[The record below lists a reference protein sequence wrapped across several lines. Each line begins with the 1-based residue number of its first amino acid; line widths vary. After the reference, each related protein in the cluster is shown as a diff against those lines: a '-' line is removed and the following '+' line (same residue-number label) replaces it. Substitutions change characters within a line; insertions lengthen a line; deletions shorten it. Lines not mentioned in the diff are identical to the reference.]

1 MSEHTITVAG
11 VAVDTRH
18 WIGGERVASAQT
30 FPDVSPI
37 DGSTIGEISRGTAME
52 AAAAVAAAK
61 AAFPAWAATSRAE
74 RARILHA
81 IADGVEK
88 RIEELSIVETT
99 DNGALLRSHRRGVMP
114 RVAHNFRFF
123 ADWLLKLEHEDFET
137 RGHTNHVSWDPA
149 GPSVLITPW
158 NAPLMLATWKVAPAL
173 AAGNTVILKPAEWTP
188 LTASLLADIAAEAG
202 LPAGVLNVVQGYGS
216 EIGDALTSHPDVRR
230 ISFTGSV
237 PTAKRIA
244 ESAAANLTPLSL
256 ELGGK
261 SPLLVFAD
269 ADLDLAVDLAVEQY
283 DNAGQVCLAATRFL
297 VEESVAEEFTRRFV
311 EKAGQ
316 LTQGDPRGEATDIGP
331 NIHPLQL
338 EKIDG
343 FVQRAVAAGAR
354 AVIGGHRKDGQYYA
368 PTLLTDVAQDSEIVQ
383 EEVFG
388 PVLTL
393 QTFATEDE
401 AVRLANDT
409 RFGLAATLATGDPE
423 RAERVTAQLVAGTV
437 WTNCFFV
444 RDLQAPF
451 GGSRHSGVG
460 REGGTWSFDFY
471 CDLKNTVDLA
481 ERMERTMGEIVGAGL
496 LAHVPTIVLP
506 EETRLELNGGKEITL
521 VTGLHQL
528 RKDVFERDDYDTV
541 VVLDSHWATTVEF
554 VVTAQQRRAGL
565 FTSEELPR
573 GMCRMPYDF
582 PGDPELAHNIAA
594 SSPTSTAPGSPRS
607 RTSTCRS
614 TTPPP
619 TCGSSWGRGC
629 PTSGG

>member
-1 MSEHTITVAG
+1 MTREPQAAVIAG

-18 WIGGERVASAQT
+18 WIGSERVASADT
-30 FPDVSPI
+30 FTDISPI
-37 DGSTIGEISRGTAME
+37 DGSVLGEISRGTSME

-61 AAFPAWAATSRAE
+61 AAFPGWAATPRAE

-88 RIEELSIVETT
+88 RLEDLAIVETR

-123 ADWLLKLEHEDFET
+123 ADWLLKLDHEDFET
-137 RGHTNHVSWDPA
+137 RGHANHVSWDPA

-173 AAGNTVILKPAEWTP
+173 AAGNTVILKPAEWSP
-188 LTASLLADIAAEAG
+188 LTASLLADITAEAG

-216 EIGDALTSHPDVRR
+216 EVGDALTSHPDVRR

-244 ESAAANLTPLSL
+244 ASAAANLTPLSL

-283 DNAGQVCLAATRFL
+283 DNAGQVCLAGTRLL
-297 VEESVAEEFTRRFV
+297 VEEPIAEEFTRRFV
-311 EKAGQ
+311 EKASA
-316 LTQGDPRGEATDIGP
+316 LKQGDPRDEATDIGP
-331 NIHPLQL
+331 NIHPRQL

-343 FVQRAVAAGAR
+343 FVRRAIAAGAR
-354 AVIGGHRKDGQYYA
+354 KVIGGHREDGQYYA

-393 QTFATEDE
+393 QTFTTEAE
-401 AVRLANDT
+401 AVRLANGT
-409 RFGLAATLATGDPE
+409 RFGLAATVATGDPE
-423 RAERVTAQLVAGTV
+423 RAERVSGQLVAGTV
-437 WTNCFFV
+437 WINCFFV

-451 GGSRHSGVG
+451 GGSRLSGVG

-471 CDLKNTVDLA
+471 CDLKNTV
-481 ERMERTMGEIVGAGL
+481 
-496 LAHVPTIVLP
+496 
-506 EETRLELNGGKEITL
+506 
-521 VTGLHQL
+521 
-528 RKDVFERDDYDTV
+528 
-541 VVLDSHWATTVEF
+541 
-554 VVTAQQRRAGL
+554 
-565 FTSEELPR
+565 
-573 GMCRMPYDF
+573 
-582 PGDPELAHNIAA
+582 
-594 SSPTSTAPGSPRS
+594 TAPKGWKRH
-607 RTSTCRS
+607 
-614 TTPPP
+614 
-619 TCGSSWGRGC
+619 G
-629 PTSGG
+629 

>member
-1 MSEHTITVAG
+1 MADKIVVAG
-11 VAVDTRH
+11 VSVDARH
-18 WIGGERVASAQT
+18 WIGGERVASGDT
-30 FPDVSPI
+30 FTDSSPI
-37 DGSTIGEISRGTAME
+37 DGQPIGEIARGGPAE
-52 AAAAVAAAK
+52 ARTAVAAAK
-61 AAFPAWAATSRAE
+61 AAFPGWAATPRAE
-74 RARILHA
+74 RARLLHA

-88 RIEELSIVETT
+88 RIEELAIVETT

-123 ADWLLKLEHEDFET
+123 ADWLLTLEHEGFET
-137 RGHTNHVSWDPA
+137 RGHANQVSWDPA
-149 GPSVLITPW
+149 GPCVLITPW

-173 AAGNTVILKPAEWTP
+173 AAGNTVVLKPAEWSP

-202 LPAGVLNVVQGYGS
+202 LPAGVLNVVQGYGA
-216 EIGDALTSHPDVRR
+216 EIGDALTSDPDVRR

-269 ADLDLAVDLAVEQY
+269 ADLDLAVNLAVEQY
-283 DNAGQVCLAATRFL
+283 DNAGQVCLAGTRLL

-311 EKAGQ
+311 AKADA
-316 LTQGDPRGEATDIGP
+316 LKQGDPRDEATDVGP
-331 NIHPLQL
+331 NIHPRQL

-343 FVQRAVAAGAR
+343 FVQRAIAAGAR
-354 AVIGGHRKDGQYYA
+354 AVIGGSRNDGQFYA

-393 QTFATEDE
+393 QTFADEEE

-409 RFGLAATLATGDPE
+409 RFGLAATLATGDRE

-437 WTNCFFV
+437 WVNCFFV

-451 GGSRHSGVG
+451 GGSRLSGVG

-471 CDLKNTVDLA
+471 CDLKNTV
-481 ERMERTMGEIVGAGL
+481 
-496 LAHVPTIVLP
+496 
-506 EETRLELNGGKEITL
+506 
-521 VTGLHQL
+521 
-528 RKDVFERDDYDTV
+528 
-541 VVLDSHWATTVEF
+541 
-554 VVTAQQRRAGL
+554 
-565 FTSEELPR
+565 
-573 GMCRMPYDF
+573 
-582 PGDPELAHNIAA
+582 
-594 SSPTSTAPGSPRS
+594 TAPG
-607 RTSTCRS
+607 
-614 TTPPP
+614 
-619 TCGSSWGRGC
+619 GWKDHG
-629 PTSGG
+629 

>member
-1 MSEHTITVAG
+1 MSHNINVAG
-11 VAVDTRH
+11 VSVDTRH
-18 WIGGERVASAQT
+18 WIGGRRVASAET
-30 FPDVSPI
+30 FTDHSPI
-37 DGSTIGEISRGTAME
+37 DGQPIGEISRGGPPE
-52 AAAAVAAAK
+52 AEAAVAAARD
-61 AAFPAWAATSRAE
+61 AFPAWAATPRAE

-81 IADGVEK
+81 VADGVEK
-88 RIEELSIVETT
+88 RVEELAIVETT

-123 ADWLLKLEHEDFET
+123 ADWLLQLEHEDFET

-149 GPSVLITPW
+149 GPCVLITPW

-173 AAGNTVILKPAEWTP
+173 AAGNTVILKPAEWSP

-202 LPAGVLNVVQGYGS
+202 LPAGVLNVVQGYGA

-244 ESAAANLTPLSL
+244 ASAAANLTPLSL

-269 ADLDLAVDLAVEQY
+269 ADLELAVDLAVEQY
-283 DNAGQVCLAATRFL
+283 DNAGQVCLAGTRLL

-311 EKAGQ
+311 AKADA
-316 LTQGDPRGEATDIGP
+316 LRQGDPRDEVTDIGP
-331 NIHPLQL
+331 NIHPRQL

-343 FVQRAVAAGAR
+343 FVQRAIAEGAR
-354 AVIGGHRKDGQYYA
+354 AVIGGHRRDGQFYA
-368 PTLLTDVAQDSEIVQ
+368 PTLLTDVAQDSEVVQ

-393 QTFATEDE
+393 QTFADEDE

-423 RAERVTAQLVAGTV
+423 RAERVTAGLVAGTV
-437 WTNCFFV
+437 WVNCFFV

-451 GGSRHSGVG
+451 GGSRLSGVG

-471 CDLKNTVDLA
+471 CDLKNTV
-481 ERMERTMGEIVGAGL
+481 
-496 LAHVPTIVLP
+496 
-506 EETRLELNGGKEITL
+506 
-521 VTGLHQL
+521 
-528 RKDVFERDDYDTV
+528 
-541 VVLDSHWATTVEF
+541 
-554 VVTAQQRRAGL
+554 
-565 FTSEELPR
+565 
-573 GMCRMPYDF
+573 
-582 PGDPELAHNIAA
+582 
-594 SSPTSTAPGSPRS
+594 TAPKGWKDH
-607 RTSTCRS
+607 
-614 TTPPP
+614 
-619 TCGSSWGRGC
+619 G
-629 PTSGG
+629 